1 MEWGFLGY
9 GDTITAGEKEF
20 FFLSCSSLFTKEKY
34 SLLSRKPTKKTP
46 SEYILDIP
54 LLIGR
59 LYIPVR
65 IVSALEIF
73 LSVPFRFLST
83 LEIFLSVL

>member
-1 MEWGFLGY
+1 
-9 GDTITAGEKEF
+9 
-20 FFLSCSSLFTKEKY
+20 
-34 SLLSRKPTKKTP
+34 
-46 SEYILDIP
+46 LDIP

-73 LSVPFRFLST
+73 LSVP
-83 LEIFLSVL
+83 

>member
-9 GDTITAGEKEF
+9 GDTINAGEKEF
-20 FFLSCSSLFTKEKY
+20 FFFSCYSLFTKEKY

-54 LLIGR
+54 
-59 LYIPVR
+59 
-65 IVSALEIF
+65 
-73 LSVPFRFLST
+73 
-83 LEIFLSVL
+83 